1 MAKKGIGI
9 ISVFFLLLFLGQA
22 HEAEGKMVRLK
33 WGSTSVRSGFYP
45 HTVVPVGVINK
56 TYPKEIQI
64 TVVETGGYVE
74 NLARLQKRTILLG
87 PAEVGAGYASYKG
100 IMDFKGRRHNPNLRC
115 LWGGYVTPI
124 HIITSKKS
132 GATTMD
138 GLNGLRFA
146 MNPGTTSGRLIEFFL
161 EANQIKPA
169 YKLMGL
175 GASLD
180 AMKAGTVQGWS
191 KAGFKDAMILDI
203 ESTMDINIIPIR
215 EEMIDKMNQKYPGH
229 GKSVM
234 IPAGVFKAVRK
245 DQLSFADVISD
256 FVDKSVPNDI
266 VYKIVKAVWENR
278 ATIADALPT
287 LKQGKFEDM
296 FGNAIKYDL
305 KVPFHPGAIKF
316 YEEVLKVKVPKHLK
330 P

>member
-9 ISVFFLLLFLGQA
+9 IYLLFLLVFLGQG
-22 HEAEGKMVRLK
+22 HEAEAKMVRLK

-45 HTVVPVGVINK
+45 HTVVPAGVINK
-56 TYPKEIQI
+56 TYPNEIQI

-100 IMDFKGRRHNPNLRC
+100 IMDFKRRHNPDLRS

-132 GATTMD
+132 GVTTLE
-138 GLNGLRFA
+138 GLNGLPFA

-161 EANQIKPA
+161 EANQIKPT

-203 ESTMDINIIPIR
+203 ESTMDINVIPIR
-215 EEMIDKMNQKYPGH
+215 KEMIDKMNQKYPGH

-234 IPAGVFKAVRK
+234 IPAGVFKAVQK

-256 FVDKSVPNDI
+256 FVDKSVPEDI
-266 VYKIVKAVWENR
+266 VYKIVRAVWENR
-278 ATIADALPT
+278 AAIVNDLPT
-287 LKQGKFEDM
+287 LQQGKFEDM
-296 FGNAIKYDL
+296 FDNAIKYDL

-316 YEEVLKVKVPKHLK
+316 YEEVLKVKVPEHLK